1 MIHAGKVRVK
11 CNQTGKHYNEK
22 VAVLSTEDG
31 DPLQKMEPIEGAQM
45 MMSHNQKVY
54 PVTFVA
60 IINPLS
66 SHTVI
71 KCAM

>member
-1 MIHAGKVRVK
+1 M
-11 CNQTGKHYNEK
+11 
-22 VAVLSTEDG
+22 LSTEDG
-31 DPLQKMEPIEGAQM
+31 DPLQKMDLIEGAQM
-45 MMSHNQKVY
+45 MMSHNQKAY

-60 IINPLS
+60 IINLLG

>member
-11 CNQTGKHYNEK
+11 CNQTGKHYNVK

-31 DPLQKMEPIEGAQM
+31 DPLQKTDLIEGAQM
-45 MMSHNQKVY
+45 TMSYNKKVY

-60 IINPLS
+60 IVNPLS
-66 SHTVI
+66 SHTESV
-71 KCAM
+71 

>member
-1 MIHAGKVRVK
+1 MQARFERVK
-11 CNQTGKHYNEK
+11 CNQTGKHYNVK

-31 DPLQKMEPIEGAQM
+31 DPLQKMDPIEGAQM

-60 IINPLS
+60 IINPLG